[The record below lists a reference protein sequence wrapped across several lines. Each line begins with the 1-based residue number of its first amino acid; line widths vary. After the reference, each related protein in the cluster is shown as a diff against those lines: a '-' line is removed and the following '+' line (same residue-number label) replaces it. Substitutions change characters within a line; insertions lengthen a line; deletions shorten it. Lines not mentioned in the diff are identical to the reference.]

1 MWVLGDLDT
10 HDRWC
15 RCLARGADVEVL
27 AVDYGSRPSIRGR
40 RLSTTR
46 WLS

>member
-27 AVDYGSRPSIRGR
+27 AVD
-40 RLSTTR
+40 
-46 WLS
+46 